1 MKKVLE
7 WSASCLQCATSPQ
20 SVFAPLSQGG
30 IQKMTNTK
38 TTATAGRRKAFV
50 IALLSGACFAEAA
63 LAQSTPAPAADQAA
77 VDEVVVTA
85 FRKSLA
91 TALEVKRKDVRV
103 SDGISSED
111 IGKFPSENIAEAIQR
126 IPGVQISAI
135 NGRGSTISIR
145 GLGPQ
150 YALTTVNGQAFKSSN
165 FTDGFRYD
173 VIQTEL
179 ASGIQVYKSPTA
191 DMDAG
196 GLAGTVNIDTV
207 HPFDVKGRQIIVA
220 GKLQQQELIGGNPTG
235 KYGLTYVDHFLD
247 GKLGV
252 FLGGGYQELKD
263 RGDYL
268 WMDRWTVSNNVYT
281 PARLRYRRI
290 DRETKRSMINGAVQ
304 WKPTEHLQMDLIG
317 TYAEDKTTQNIH
329 QQVFLFTTPSASNV
343 VPITV
348 ANGTSTKVQV
358 NNFRL
363 ENNQQYENRPQST
376 SALTTKLH
384 YTGLENWDFN
394 AVAHY
399 SRGNAKHN
407 EEAAVLGINIPS
419 ATVDIADP
427 KNVIFTTSTALT
439 NTAQYAP
446 TTLIR
451 NTYPTGAFRTV
462 GSHESAAQFDAKRYL
477 DWGILESVQVGA
489 KTRSEVLKRYVIRK
503 DNQVVPASFSPTMA
517 NSGIAVTNFLD
528 GQMTLPN
535 AWVSPNLD
543 AYREA
548 LKAQGIS
555 VYEGFDPLG
564 SYRVERDL
572 TSVYAMANL
581 RGEVLSK
588 SYRANIGVRNEST
601 DQTIK
606 GYIGSTANPQNTEVR
621 LAAGNYTAK
630 KSYDNLLP
638 SANLSVDLTDNLL
651 LRVAAAKVL
660 VRPIIDSSNQLARTM
675 TSATDTTGRRIFTIS
690 SGQGN
695 LNPMTANQL
704 DLTLEWYYGQG
715 NGLSAGYFSKK
726 VKNGVFSQLTCPTSY
741 ESVALS
747 RDSSG
752 VCVAANGDNYMI
764 TESFNDSRVVDIHGY
779 EVNWQQSL
787 DAWLPIE
794 GFGLIANYTHVTP
807 AKSTTGFR
815 LANLS
820 EHTAN
825 GTVYWENQKFSARLS
840 ANYRSAYDQTSVE
853 SFFAGPLG
861 HTIKARTQL
870 DLNLGYNFNERLS
883 FAFAAMNI
891 NNAQEEAYLINAS
904 RWQETAVTGPSYFLS
919 FQYKM

>member
-1 MKKVLE
+1 MIDPKSKN
-7 WSASCLQCATSPQ
+7 AA
-20 SVFAPLSQGG
+20 A
-30 IQKMTNTK
+30 
-38 TTATAGRRKAFV
+38 RRKAFTL
-50 IALLSGACFAEAA
+50 ALLGGVCFADMAMAQAA
-63 LAQSTPAPAADQAA
+63 PAPAAEPEA
-77 VDEVVVTA
+77 VDEVIVTA

-126 IPGVQISAI
+126 IPGVQISNI

-191 DMDAG
+191 EMDAG

-220 GKLQQQELIGGNPTG
+220 GKLQKQDLTGGDPTG

-290 DRETKRSMINGAVQ
+290 DRETKRSMLNGALQ
-304 WKPTEHLQMDLIG
+304 FKPTSDLQIDLIA
-317 TYAEDKTTQNIH
+317 TYAKDKTTQDLH

-348 ANGTSTKVQV
+348 TNGTATKVQV

-363 ENNQQYENRPQST
+363 ENNHQFENRPQST
-376 SALTTKLH
+376 GALTANVH
-384 YTGLENWDFN
+384 YTGIENWDFK
-394 AVAHY
+394 ATGHY
-399 SRGNAKHN
+399 SRGSAKHN
-407 EEAAVLGINIPS
+407 EEAAILGINIPS
-419 ATVDIADP
+419 ATVDISNP
-427 KNVIFTTSTALT
+427 KNVVFTTSTALT
-439 NTAQYAP
+439 DTAQYNP
-446 TTLIR
+446 STLIR
-451 NTYPTGAFRTV
+451 NTYPNGAYRTID
-462 GSHESAAQFDAKRYL
+462 SYEDAAQFDAKRYL
-477 DWGILESVQVGA
+477 DWGVLESIQAGA
-489 KTRSEVLKRYVIRK
+489 KIRHEVLKRYVIRK
-503 DNQVVPASFSPTMA
+503 DGQNTIPASYSPTMA
-517 NSGIAVTNFLD
+517 ASGLSITNFLD
-528 GQMTLPN
+528 GQATLPA

-543 AYREA
+543 AYRAA
-548 LKAQGIS
+548 LKAQGVSI
-555 VYEGFDPLG
+555 YEAFDPAG

-572 TSVYAMANL
+572 TSFYAMANL
-581 RGEVLSK
+581 KGEVLSK
-588 SYRANIGVRNEST
+588 TFRGNVGVRSEST
-601 DQTIK
+601 DQTID
-606 GYIGSTANPQNTEVR
+606 GYVGGAANPLNTEVK
-621 LAAGNYTAK
+621 LVAGTYTAK
-630 KSYDNLLP
+630 KSYDNILP
-638 SANLSVDLTDNLL
+638 SANFSLDLTDNLL
-651 LRVAAAKVL
+651 LRFAAAKVL
-660 VRPIIDSSNQLARTM
+660 VRPIIDSSNQLARTE
-675 TSATDTTGRRIFTIS
+675 TSTTDTSGVKVFTIS
-690 SGQGN
+690 TGQGN
-695 LNPMTANQL
+695 LDPMTANQI

-726 VKNGVFSQLTCPTSY
+726 VKNGVYTQLSCPTSY
-741 ESVALS
+741 GSVSLS
-747 RDSSG
+747 KNSSG
-752 VCVAANGDNYMI
+752 VCVASNGDNYMI
-764 TESFNDSRVVDIHGY
+764 TESLNDSKVVDIHGY

-787 DAWLPIE
+787 DAWLPID
-794 GFGLIANYTHVTP
+794 GFGLIANYTHVNP
-807 AKSTTGFR
+807 AQSTSGFR

-825 GTVYWENQKFSARLS
+825 GTLYWENQTFSARLS

-861 HTIKARTQL
+861 HTVKSRTQL
-870 DLNLGYNFNERLS
+870 DLNLGYNFNEHLS

-891 NNAQEEAYLINAS
+891 NNAQEEAYLGNSS
-904 RWQETAVTGPSYFLS
+904 RWQETSVTGPSYYLS

>member
-1 MKKVLE
+1 MIDPKSKN
-7 WSASCLQCATSPQ
+7 AA
-20 SVFAPLSQGG
+20 A
-30 IQKMTNTK
+30 
-38 TTATAGRRKAFV
+38 RRKAFTL
-50 IALLSGACFAEAA
+50 ALLGGVCFADMAMAQAA
-63 LAQSTPAPAADQAA
+63 PAPAAEPES
-77 VDEVVVTA
+77 VDEVIVTA

-126 IPGVQISAI
+126 IPGVQISNI

-191 DMDAG
+191 EMDAG

-207 HPFDVKGRQIIVA
+207 HPFDVKGRQIILA
-220 GKLQQQELIGGNPTG
+220 GKLQKQDLVGGDPTG

-290 DRETKRSMINGAVQ
+290 DRETKRSMLNGALQ
-304 WKPTEHLQMDLIG
+304 FKPTSDLQIDLIG
-317 TYAEDKTTQNIH
+317 TYAEDKTTQHIH

-343 VPITV
+343 VPVTV
-348 ANGTSTKVQV
+348 TNGTATKIQV

-363 ENNQQYENRPQST
+363 ENNHQYENRPQST
-376 SALTTKLH
+376 GALTANVH
-384 YTGLENWDFN
+384 YTGIENWDFK
-394 AVAHY
+394 ATGHY
-399 SRGNAKHN
+399 SRGSAKHN
-407 EEAAVLGINIPS
+407 EEAAILGINIPS
-419 ATVDIADP
+419 ATVDISNP
-427 KNVIFTTSTALT
+427 KNVVFTTSTALT
-439 NTAQYAP
+439 DTAQYNP
-446 TTLIR
+446 STLIR
-451 NTYPTGAFRTV
+451 NTYPNGAYRTID
-462 GSHESAAQFDAKRYL
+462 SYEDAAQFDAKRYL
-477 DWGILESVQVGA
+477 DWGVLESIQAGA
-489 KTRSEVLKRYVIRK
+489 KIRHEVLKRYVIRK
-503 DNQVVPASFSPTMA
+503 DGQNTIPASYSPTMA
-517 NSGIAVTNFLD
+517 SSGLSITNFLD
-528 GQMTLPN
+528 GQATLPA

-543 AYREA
+543 AYRAA
-548 LKAQGIS
+548 LKAQGVT
-555 VYEGFDPLG
+555 VYEAFDPQG

-572 TSVYAMANL
+572 TSFYAMANL
-581 RGEVLSK
+581 KGEVLSK
-588 SYRANIGVRNEST
+588 TFRGNVGVRSEST
-601 DQTIK
+601 DQTID
-606 GYIGSTANPQNTEVR
+606 GYIGGASNPLNTEVK
-621 LAAGNYTAK
+621 LVAGTYTAK
-630 KSYDNLLP
+630 KSYDNILP
-638 SANLSVDLTDNLL
+638 SANFSLDLTDNLL

-660 VRPIIDSSNQLARTM
+660 VRPIIDSSNQLARTE
-675 TSATDTTGRRIFTIS
+675 TSTTDTSGVKVFTIS
-690 SGQGN
+690 TGQGN
-695 LNPMTANQL
+695 LDPMTANQL

-726 VKNGVFSQLTCPTSY
+726 VKNGVYTQLSCPTSY
-741 ESVALS
+741 GSVSLS
-747 RDSSG
+747 KNTSG
-752 VCVAANGDNYMI
+752 VCVASNGDNYMI
-764 TESFNDSRVVDIHGY
+764 TESLNDAKVVDIHGY

-787 DAWLPIE
+787 DAWLPID
-794 GFGLIANYTHVTP
+794 GFGLIANYTHVNP

-825 GTVYWENQKFSARLS
+825 GTLYWENQTFSARLS

-861 HTIKARTQL
+861 HTVKSRTQL
-870 DLNLGYNFNERLS
+870 DLNLGYNFNEHLS

-891 NNAQEEAYLINAS
+891 NNAQEEAYLGNSS
-904 RWQETAVTGPSYFLS
+904 RWQETSVTGPSYYLS

>member
-1 MKKVLE
+1 MIDPKSKN
-7 WSASCLQCATSPQ
+7 AA
-20 SVFAPLSQGG
+20 A
-30 IQKMTNTK
+30 
-38 TTATAGRRKAFV
+38 RRKAFTL
-50 IALLSGACFAEAA
+50 ALLGGVCFADMA
-63 LAQSTPAPAADQAA
+63 LAQAAPAPAAEPEA
-77 VDEVVVTA
+77 VDEVIVTA

-126 IPGVQISAI
+126 IPGVQISNI

-191 DMDAG
+191 EMDAG

-207 HPFDVKGRQIIVA
+207 HPFDVKGRQIILA
-220 GKLQQQELIGGNPTG
+220 GKLQKQDLVGGDPTG

-290 DRETKRSMINGAVQ
+290 DRETKRSMLNGALQ
-304 WKPTEHLQMDLIG
+304 FKPTSDLQIDLIG
-317 TYAEDKTTQNIH
+317 TYAEDKTTQHIH

-343 VPITV
+343 VPVTV
-348 ANGTSTKVQV
+348 TNGTATKVQV

-363 ENNQQYENRPQST
+363 ENNHQYENRPQST
-376 SALTTKLH
+376 GALTANVH
-384 YTGLENWDFN
+384 YTGIENWDFK
-394 AVAHY
+394 ATGHY
-399 SRGNAKHN
+399 SRGSAKHN
-407 EEAAVLGINIPS
+407 EEAAILGVNIPS
-419 ATVDIADP
+419 ATVDISNP
-427 KNVIFTTSTALT
+427 KNIVFTTSTALT
-439 NTAQYAP
+439 DTAQYNP
-446 TTLIR
+446 SSLIR
-451 NTYPTGAFRTV
+451 NTYPNGAFRTID
-462 GSHESAAQFDAKRYL
+462 SYEDAAQFDAKRFL
-477 DWGILESVQVGA
+477 DWGVLESVQAGA
-489 KTRSEVLKRYVIRK
+489 KIRHEVLKRYVIRR
-503 DNQVVPASFSPTMA
+503 DGQNTIPASYSPTMA
-517 NSGIAVTNFLD
+517 SSGLSITNFMD
-528 GQMTLPN
+528 GEATLPA

-548 LKAQGIS
+548 LKAQGVT
-555 VYEGFDPLG
+555 VYEAFDPAG

-572 TSVYAMANL
+572 TSFYAMANL
-581 RGEVLSK
+581 KGEVLSK
-588 SYRANIGVRNEST
+588 TFRGNVGVRSEST
-601 DQTIK
+601 DQTID
-606 GYIGSTANPQNTEVR
+606 GYIGGAANPLNTEVK
-621 LAAGNYTAK
+621 LVAGTYTAK
-630 KSYDNLLP
+630 KSYDNILP
-638 SANLSVDLTDNLL
+638 SANFSLDLTDNLL

-675 TSATDTTGRRIFTIS
+675 TSTTDTSGVKVFTIS
-690 SGQGN
+690 TGQGN
-695 LNPMTANQL
+695 LDPMTANQL

-726 VKNGVFSQLTCPTSY
+726 VKNGVYSQLSCPTAY
-741 ESVALS
+741 EGVSLS
-747 RDSSG
+747 KNTSG
-752 VCVAANGDNYMI
+752 VCVAGNGDNYMI
-764 TESFNDSRVVDIHGY
+764 TESLNDSKVVDIHGY

-787 DAWLPIE
+787 DAWLPIN
-794 GFGLIANYTHVTP
+794 GFGLIANYTHVNP
-807 AKSTTGFR
+807 AQSTTGFR

-825 GTVYWENQKFSARLS
+825 GTLYWENQTFSARLS

-861 HTIKARTQL
+861 HTVKSRTQL
-870 DLNLGYNFNERLS
+870 DLNLGYNFNEHLS

-891 NNAQEEAYLINAS
+891 NNAQEEAYLGNSS
-904 RWQETAVTGPSYFLS
+904 RWQETSVTGPSYYLS

>member
-1 MKKVLE
+1 
-7 WSASCLQCATSPQ
+7 
-20 SVFAPLSQGG
+20 
-30 IQKMTNTK
+30 MTDTK
-38 TTATAGRRKAFV
+38 THATAGRRKAFA
-50 IALLSGACFAEAA
+50 IALMSGVCFADVA
-63 LAQSTPAPAADQAA
+63 LAQAAAPADQAA

-91 TALEVKRKDVRV
+91 TALDVKRKDVRV

-150 YALTTVNGQAFKSSN
+150 YALTTVNGQTFKSSN

-207 HPFDVKGRQIIVA
+207 HPFDVKGRQIILA
-220 GKLQQQELIGGNPTG
+220 GKLQKQDLIGGGATG

-252 FLGGGYQELKD
+252 FLGAGYQELKD

-290 DRETKRSMINGAVQ
+290 DRETKRSMINGALQ

-317 TYAEDKTTQNIH
+317 TYAEDKTTQHVH

-348 ANGTSTKVQV
+348 ADGTATKVQV

-363 ENNQQYENRPQST
+363 ENNHQYENRPQST
-376 SALTTKLH
+376 GALTANVH
-384 YTGLENWDFN
+384 YTGIENWDFK
-394 AVAHY
+394 AVGHY
-399 SRGNAKHN
+399 SRGSAKHN
-407 EEAAVLGINIPS
+407 EEAAILGINIPM
-419 ATVDIADP
+419 ATVDISNP
-427 KNVIFTTSTALT
+427 KNVVFTTSTALT
-439 NTAQYAP
+439 DTAQYNPA
-446 TTLIR
+446 TLIR
-451 NTYPTGAFRTV
+451 NTYPNGAYRTID
-462 GSHESAAQFDAKRYL
+462 SYERAAQFDAKRYL
-477 DWGILESVQVGA
+477 EWGILESVQVGA
-489 KTRSEVLKRYVIRK
+489 KTRTEVLKRYVVRK
-503 DNQVVPASFSPTMA
+503 DGQNAIPASYSPTMA
-517 NSGIAVTNFLD
+517 NSGIPISNFLD
-528 GQMTLPN
+528 GQMTLPA

-543 AYREA
+543 AYRDA
-548 LKAQGIS
+548 LKAQGVS

-564 SYRVERDL
+564 SYRVQRDL
-572 TSVYAMANL
+572 TSLYAMANL

-588 SYRANIGVRNEST
+588 SFRGNVGVRNEST

-606 GYIGSTANPQNTEVR
+606 GYVGGAANPLNTEVR
-621 LAAGNYTAK
+621 LVSGNYTAK

-660 VRPIIDSSNQLARTM
+660 VRPIIDSSNQLARTV
-675 TSATDTTGRRIFTIS
+675 TSTTDTTGKKVFTIS

-726 VKNGVFSQLTCPTSY
+726 VKNGVFTQLTCPTSY
-741 ESVALS
+741 ESVSLS
-747 RDSSG
+747 KDSSG
-752 VCVAANGDNYMI
+752 VCVAGNGDNYLI

-807 AKSTTGFR
+807 ATSTTGFR

-825 GTVYWENQKFSARLS
+825 GTLYWENQKFSARLS

-861 HTIKARTQL
+861 HTVKSRTQL

-891 NNAQEEAYLINAS
+891 NNAQEEAYLGKAS
-904 RWQETAVTGPSYFLS
+904 RWQETSVTGASYYLS

>member
-1 MKKVLE
+1 MIDPKSKN
-7 WSASCLQCATSPQ
+7 AA
-20 SVFAPLSQGG
+20 A
-30 IQKMTNTK
+30 
-38 TTATAGRRKAFV
+38 RRKAFML
-50 IALLSGACFAEAA
+50 ALLGGACFADMAV
-63 LAQSTPAPAADQAA
+63 AQTAPAPAAEPEA
-77 VDEVVVTA
+77 VDEVIVTA

-126 IPGVQISAI
+126 IPGVQISNI

-191 DMDAG
+191 EMDAG

-207 HPFDVKGRQIIVA
+207 HPFDVKGRQLIVA
-220 GKLQQQELIGGNPTG
+220 GKLQKQDLTGGDPTG

-290 DRETKRSMINGAVQ
+290 DRETKRSMLNGALQ
-304 WKPTEHLQMDLIG
+304 FKPTADLQIDLIG
-317 TYAEDKTTQNIH
+317 TYAEDKTTQDIH

-348 ANGTSTKVQV
+348 TNGTATKVQV

-363 ENNQQYENRPQST
+363 ENNHQYENRPQST
-376 SALTTKLH
+376 GALTANVH
-384 YTGLENWDFN
+384 YTGIENWDFK
-394 AVAHY
+394 AVGHY
-399 SRGNAKHN
+399 SRGSAKHN
-407 EEAAVLGINIPS
+407 EEAAILGINIPS
-419 ATVDIADP
+419 ATVDISNP
-427 KNVIFTTSTALT
+427 SNIVFTTSTPLT
-439 NTAQYAP
+439 DTAQYASSN
-446 TTLIR
+446 LVR
-451 NTYPTGAFRTV
+451 NTYPNGAYRTID
-462 GSHESAAQFDAKRYL
+462 SYEDAAQFDAKRYL
-477 DWGILESVQVGA
+477 DWGVLESIQAGA
-489 KTRSEVLKRYVIRK
+489 KIRHEVLKRYVIRR
-503 DNQVVPASFSPTMA
+503 DGQSTIPASYSPTMA
-517 NSGIAVTNFLD
+517 SSGLSITNFLD
-528 GQMTLPN
+528 GEATLPA

-543 AYREA
+543 AYRAA
-548 LKAQGIS
+548 LKAQGVS
-555 VYEGFDPLG
+555 VYEAFDPQG

-572 TSVYAMANL
+572 TSFYAMANL
-581 RGEVLSK
+581 KGEVLSK
-588 SYRANIGVRNEST
+588 TFRGNVGVRSEST
-601 DQTIK
+601 DQTID
-606 GYIGSTANPQNTEVR
+606 GYVGGAANPLNTEVK
-621 LAAGNYTAK
+621 LVASTYTAK
-630 KSYDNLLP
+630 KSYDNILP
-638 SANLSVDLTDNLL
+638 SANFSLDLTDNLL

-660 VRPIIDSSNQLARTM
+660 VRPIIDSSNQLARTE
-675 TSATDTTGRRIFTIS
+675 TSTTDTSGVKVFTIS
-690 SGQGN
+690 TGQGN
-695 LNPMTANQL
+695 LDPMTANQL

-726 VKNGVFSQLTCPTSY
+726 VKNGVYTQLSCPSSY
-741 ESVALS
+741 GSVSLS
-747 RDSSG
+747 KNTSG

-764 TESFNDSRVVDIHGY
+764 TESLNDAKVVDIHGY

-787 DAWLPIE
+787 DAWLPID
-794 GFGLIANYTHVTP
+794 GFGLIANYTHVNP

-825 GTVYWENQKFSARLS
+825 GTLYWENQTFSARLS

-861 HTIKARTQL
+861 HTVKSRTQL
-870 DLNLGYNFNERLS
+870 DLNLGYNFNEHLS

-891 NNAQEEAYLINAS
+891 NNAQEKAYLGNSS
-904 RWQETAVTGPSYFLS
+904 RWQETSVTGPSYYLS